1 MGQARILIAD
11 DDDVTLEMLTAVLQG
26 QHQVTKAHDGKQALA
41 LTLKQPFDLVLM
53 DVDMPGLDGYATCQ
67 EIKNNPGTTDLPVLF
82 LSAKV
87 NIEERLRGY
96 RVGAHDY
103 LTKPFEVAELTA
115 KIDLALE
122 QRERQRQLNGQIEEA
137 MNTALTTA
145 DMYGEVGVVLDLQ
158 RKLSECKAYQ
168 DIAVAFFTALT
179 QVGFD
184 GCLRLTGRLGMTS
197 RTAVSECS
205 ALQNSILDH
214 MERAAGPSIQ
224 AAGDNTCFRYK
235 SVLILVRMLPM
246 SPKVADIG
254 EEEVDRLARAR
265 DNVALMAEG
274 IVARMRSLD
283 VETENTNLE
292 HNKHLVQLTRDT
304 LVDISAQQHA
314 NRMHMGKVFQEM
326 NYEIEQSFVHL
337 GLTEQQEDLLSSTLQ
352 RHIKHALSIFDQ
364 SNEIEQLMNGLNTRL
379 HGQR

>member
-1 MGQARILIAD
+1 MVQARILIAD
-11 DDDVTLEMLTAVLQG
+11 DDEVTLEMLEAVLQS
-26 QHQVTKAHDGKQALA
+26 QHQVTKANNGEQA
-41 LTLKQPFDLVLM
+41 LTLAQAQDFDLVLL

-67 EIKNNPGTTDLPVLF
+67 ALKANPQTAEVPVIF

-115 KIDLALE
+115 KITLAIE
-122 QRERQRQLNGQIEEA
+122 QRERNRQLNGQIEEA

-158 RKLSECKAYQ
+158 RQLSECKTYNE
-168 DIAVAFFTALT
+168 IAVAFFTALA

-184 GCLRLTGRLGMTS
+184 GCLRLTGRLGVLA
-197 RTAVSECS
+197 RTARAQCS
-205 ALQNSILDH
+205 ALENSILDH
-214 MERAAGPSIQ
+214 IERVKGPSIQ
-224 AAGDNTCFRYK
+224 AVGDNTCFRYG
-235 SVLILVRMLPM
+235 SVLMLIQNLPQ
-246 SPKVADIG
+246 SPQSSAYSADDI
-254 EEEVDRLARAR
+254 DRFARAR

-283 VETENTNLE
+283 METENTHLE
-292 HNKHLVQLTRDT
+292 QNKHLVQLTRDT

-337 GLTEQQEDLLSSTLQ
+337 GLTEQQEDLLSNTLQ
-352 RHIKHALSIFDQ
+352 RHIKEALSIFDQ
-364 SNEIEQLMNGLNTRL
+364 SNEIEKLMHGLINRL
-379 HGQR
+379 HANR